1 MKRFFL
7 LTVALLTV
15 WAAAAQMRFVD
26 ATELNLIGK
35 ALPTPHPYHR
45 IDTVAYKGF
54 TKGENQQVR
63 CSAGLALV
71 FKTNSTRIDLEP
83 QYTSFVYAGA
93 STPRV
98 ASEGFDLY
106 IRKDGEWLYA
116 ASRAPKKRG
125 EAYTM
130 ISRMDSSE
138 KECLLYLP
146 NYSELT
152 SLRVGVDEGATIT
165 PMENPFRH
173 KIVIFGS
180 SFTHGVSTSR
190 AGMSYPMQ
198 IGRNTGLYF
207 CSIACSGN
215 CKLQP
220 YFADYL
226 GDVKDAD
233 AMVFSLDF
241 GNGAGGVWA
250 GANQEWKTQTGTGA
264 STVTYAVN
272 NVRINNDNYGSAGKY
287 SGASGKAYAKMFYNA
302 STDYFVIQDIS
313 LPAGQTNFTLAFGA
327 IFPADDV
334 SLTVSADGAVWKP
347 LVYTGASAYNTW
359 TGTTVGFTLA
369 QPVPKLWIRLAPTGT
384 ERAYGLNF
392 DDIRLT
398 TGGGG
403 QQVDLGTGAGLRW
416 AELPSNFETPS
427 SDQFV
432 HTTWTTT
439 VSGGKR
445 VRNYTYCYD
454 KRRHNPVWVAYPHHR
469 CYLEGSGRS
478 DEPWAA
484 DPALPETQQAKIYPS
499 SAGDVYQ
506 YWVADLVTGRYGSGY
521 WSRGHLCMSRERP
534 GKGLEINMQTFW
546 PTNIAPQAAEPSP
559 FGKIWGNIE
568 EAISGGAIPAD
579 TLYIVAGCYYEND
592 GWVQKDASNNG
603 ALSSLSKDCVMPTH
617 QFKMAVRKKTVQ
629 VGKPIQ
635 ECTADELETIAF
647 WVETLTTSAA
657 TEKSQLGQFIVPI
670 SEIESKMRMKFF
682 PGIPDAAK
690 SRAGTLSAWY

>member
-1 MKRFFL
+1 MKQLSALFRRMLGFPFPISGVFALCL
-7 LTVALLTV
+7 L
-15 WAAAAQMRFVD
+15 
-26 ATELNLIGK
+26 
-35 ALPTPHPYHR
+35 LP
-45 IDTVAYKGF
+45 
-54 TKGENQQVR
+54 
-63 CSAGLALV
+63 
-71 FKTNSTRIDLEP
+71 
-83 QYTSFVYAGA
+83 A
-93 STPRV
+93 SCGGDD
-98 ASEGFDLY
+98 SSDEG
-106 IRKDGEWLYA
+106 YA
-116 ASRAPKKRG
+116 AIESASFTFDETTPANNAVRVIADTGWQVFWTPESAAVRVDPASGSGNGTFYVRDMPKG
-125 EAYTM
+125 
-130 ISRMDSSE
+130 
-138 KECLLYLP
+138 
-146 NYSELT
+146 T
-152 SLRVGVDEGATIT
+152 SVQVGVRAASGKTSGKTIT
-165 PMENPFRH
+165 
-173 KIVIFGS
+173 V
-180 SFTHGVSTSR
+180 TR
-190 AGMSYPMQ
+190 AE
-198 IGRNTGLYF
+198 T
-207 CSIACSGN
+207 
-215 CKLQP
+215 
-220 YFADYL
+220 
-226 GDVKDAD
+226 
-233 AMVFSLDF
+233 VFSLDF
-241 GNGAGGVWA
+241 GDGAGGVWA

-287 SGASGKAYAKMFYNA
+287 AGASGKAYAKMFYDA
-302 STDYFVIQDIS
+302 STDYFVIQDIT
-313 LPAGQTNFTLAFGA
+313 LPAGQTDFTLAFGT
-327 IFPADDV
+327 IFPSDDV
-334 SLTVSADGAVWKP
+334 SLTVSADGAVWRP
-347 LVYTGASAYNTW
+347 LAYTGASVYNTW

-384 ERAYGLNF
+384 ERTYGLNF
-392 DDIRLT
+392 DDIVLT

-454 KRRHNPVWVAYPHHR
+454 TRRHNPVWVAYPHHR

-484 DPALPETQQAKIYPS
+484 DPALPESQQAKIYPS

-506 YWVADLVTGRYGSGY
+506 YWVADLVTGRYGGGY

-534 GKGLEINMQTFW
+534 GKGLEINMQTFR

-559 FGKIWGNIE
+559 FGKIWANIE
-568 EAISGGAIPAD
+568 EAVSGGTIPAD

-647 WVETLTTSAA
+647 WVETLTTSTA
-657 TEKSQLGQFIVPI
+657 TEKSQLGRFIVPI

>member
-1 MKRFFL
+1 MKQLSILFRGTLGFPFPVSGAFAL
-7 LTVALLTV
+7 CLLLLASCGGDDSSDEGYAAIESASFTFDETTPANNAVRVIANTGWQVFWTPESAAVRVEPVSGSGNGVFYVRDMPKGASVQVGVRAASGKTSGKPVTVTRAADAVGVTLSVAPGNLDFNPAGENRITVTSNAAWQASCPDAALKFSPASGTGDGVITVSDVPAGKRCVLTVTAGTGSDAKSETV
-15 WAAAAQMRFVD
+15 EIVRRADVQDDPF
-26 ATELNLIGK
+26 
-35 ALPTPHPYHR
+35 
-45 IDTVAYKGF
+45 F
-54 TKGENQQVR
+54 T
-63 CSAGLALV
+63 
-71 FKTNSTRIDLEP
+71 
-83 QYTSFVYAGA
+83 
-93 STPRV
+93 
-98 ASEGFDLY
+98 
-106 IRKDGEWLYA
+106 
-116 ASRAPKKRG
+116 
-125 EAYTM
+125 
-130 ISRMDSSE
+130 
-138 KECLLYLP
+138 
-146 NYSELT
+146 
-152 SLRVGVDEGATIT
+152 
-165 PMENPFRH
+165 
-173 KIVIFGS
+173 
-180 SFTHGVSTSR
+180 
-190 AGMSYPMQ
+190 
-198 IGRNTGLYF
+198 
-207 CSIACSGN
+207 
-215 CKLQP
+215 
-220 YFADYL
+220 
-226 GDVKDAD
+226 
-233 AMVFSLDF
+233 LDF
-241 GNGAGGVWA
+241 GDGAGGVWA
-250 GANQEWKTQTGTGA
+250 DGNQEWKTQTGAGA
-264 STVTYAVN
+264 STVSYEVYN
-272 NVRINNDNYGSAGKY
+272 MRINNDNFGSAGKY
-287 SGASGKAYAKMFYNA
+287 AGASGKAYAKLFYDPA
-302 STDYFVIQDIS
+302 KTYFTIAHIALPAAETDY
-313 LPAGQTNFTLAFGA
+313 TLSFGA
-327 IFPADDV
+327 IFEAGDMT
-334 SLTVSADGAVWKP
+334 LAISADGKSWKQ
-347 LVYTGASAYNTW
+347 LTYTAAPTYNTW
-359 TGTTVGFTLA
+359 TLTRVGFTLKE
-369 QPVPKLWIRLAPTGT
+369 PVGELYIRFSPTGT

-392 DDIRLT
+392 DDIRLSA
-398 TGGGG
+398 GGGG

-534 GKGLEINMQTFW
+534 GKGLEINMQTFR
-546 PTNIAPQAAEPSP
+546 PTNIAPQAAKPSP

>member
-1 MKRFFL
+1 MKQLSILFRGTLGFPFPVSGAFAL
-7 LTVALLTV
+7 CLLLLASCGGDDSSDEGYAAIESASFTFDETTPANNAVRVIANTGWQVFWTPESAAVRVEPVSGSGNGVFYVRDMPKGASVQVGVRAASGKTSGKPVTVTRAADAVGVTLSVAPGNLDFNPAGENRITVTSNAAWQASCPDAALKFSPASGTGDGVITVSDVPAGKRCVLTVTAGTGSDAKSETV
-15 WAAAAQMRFVD
+15 EIVRRADVQDDPF
-26 ATELNLIGK
+26 
-35 ALPTPHPYHR
+35 
-45 IDTVAYKGF
+45 F
-54 TKGENQQVR
+54 T
-63 CSAGLALV
+63 
-71 FKTNSTRIDLEP
+71 
-83 QYTSFVYAGA
+83 
-93 STPRV
+93 
-98 ASEGFDLY
+98 
-106 IRKDGEWLYA
+106 
-116 ASRAPKKRG
+116 
-125 EAYTM
+125 
-130 ISRMDSSE
+130 
-138 KECLLYLP
+138 
-146 NYSELT
+146 
-152 SLRVGVDEGATIT
+152 
-165 PMENPFRH
+165 
-173 KIVIFGS
+173 
-180 SFTHGVSTSR
+180 
-190 AGMSYPMQ
+190 
-198 IGRNTGLYF
+198 
-207 CSIACSGN
+207 
-215 CKLQP
+215 
-220 YFADYL
+220 
-226 GDVKDAD
+226 
-233 AMVFSLDF
+233 LDF
-241 GNGAGGVWA
+241 GDGAGGVWA
-250 GANQEWKTQTGTGA
+250 DGNQEWKTQTGAGA
-264 STVTYAVN
+264 STVSYEVYN
-272 NVRINNDNYGSAGKY
+272 MRINNDNFGSAGKY
-287 SGASGKAYAKMFYNA
+287 AGASGKAYAKLFYDPA
-302 STDYFVIQDIS
+302 KTYFTIAHIALPAAETDY
-313 LPAGQTNFTLAFGA
+313 TLSFGA
-327 IFPADDV
+327 IFEAGDMT
-334 SLTVSADGAVWKP
+334 LAISADGKSWKP
-347 LVYTGASAYNTW
+347 LTYTAAPTYNTW
-359 TGTTVGFTLA
+359 TLTRVGFTLKE
-369 QPVPKLWIRLAPTGT
+369 PVGELYIRFSPTGT

-392 DDIRLT
+392 DDIRLSA
-398 TGGGG
+398 GGGG

-454 KRRHNPVWVAYPHHR
+454 KRRHNPDWVAYPHHS

-534 GKGLEINMQTFW
+534 GKGLEINMQTFR

>member
-1 MKRFFL
+1 MKQLSALFRRMLGFPFPISGAFALCL
-7 LTVALLTV
+7 L
-15 WAAAAQMRFVD
+15 
-26 ATELNLIGK
+26 
-35 ALPTPHPYHR
+35 LP
-45 IDTVAYKGF
+45 
-54 TKGENQQVR
+54 
-63 CSAGLALV
+63 
-71 FKTNSTRIDLEP
+71 
-83 QYTSFVYAGA
+83 A
-93 STPRV
+93 SCGGDD
-98 ASEGFDLY
+98 SSDEG
-106 IRKDGEWLYA
+106 YA
-116 ASRAPKKRG
+116 AIESASFTFDETTPANNAVRVIADTGWQVFWTPESAAVRVDPASGSGNGTFYVRDMPKG
-125 EAYTM
+125 
-130 ISRMDSSE
+130 
-138 KECLLYLP
+138 
-146 NYSELT
+146 T
-152 SLRVGVDEGATIT
+152 SVQVGVRAASGRTSGKTIT
-165 PMENPFRH
+165 
-173 KIVIFGS
+173 V
-180 SFTHGVSTSR
+180 TR
-190 AGMSYPMQ
+190 AE
-198 IGRNTGLYF
+198 T
-207 CSIACSGN
+207 
-215 CKLQP
+215 
-220 YFADYL
+220 
-226 GDVKDAD
+226 
-233 AMVFSLDF
+233 VFSLDF
-241 GNGAGGVWA
+241 GDGAGGVWA

-287 SGASGKAYAKMFYNA
+287 SGASGKAYAKMFYDA
-302 STDYFVIQDIS
+302 STDYFVIQDIT
-313 LPAGQTNFTLAFGA
+313 LPAGQTDFTLAFGT
-327 IFPADDV
+327 IFPSDDV
-334 SLTVSADGAVWKP
+334 SLTVSADGAVWRP
-347 LVYTGASAYNTW
+347 LAYTGASVYNTW

-384 ERAYGLNF
+384 ERTYGLNF
-392 DDIRLT
+392 DDIVLT

-454 KRRHNPVWVAYPHHR
+454 TRRHNPVWVAYPHHR

-484 DPALPETQQAKIYPS
+484 DPALPESQQAKIYPS

-534 GKGLEINMQTFW
+534 GKGLEINMQTFR

-559 FGKIWGNIE
+559 FGKIWANIE
-568 EAISGGAIPAD
+568 EAVSGGTIPAD

-647 WVETLTTSAA
+647 WVETLTTSTA
-657 TEKSQLGQFIVPI
+657 TEKSQLGRFIVPI

>member
-1 MKRFFL
+1 MKQLSALFRRMLGFPFPISGAFALCL
-7 LTVALLTV
+7 L
-15 WAAAAQMRFVD
+15 
-26 ATELNLIGK
+26 
-35 ALPTPHPYHR
+35 LP
-45 IDTVAYKGF
+45 
-54 TKGENQQVR
+54 
-63 CSAGLALV
+63 
-71 FKTNSTRIDLEP
+71 
-83 QYTSFVYAGA
+83 A
-93 STPRV
+93 SCGGDD
-98 ASEGFDLY
+98 SSDEG
-106 IRKDGEWLYA
+106 YA
-116 ASRAPKKRG
+116 AIESASFTFDETTPANNAVRVIADTGWQVFWTPESAAVRVDPASGSGNGTFYVRDMPKG
-125 EAYTM
+125 
-130 ISRMDSSE
+130 
-138 KECLLYLP
+138 
-146 NYSELT
+146 T
-152 SLRVGVDEGATIT
+152 SVQVGVRAASGKTSGKTIT
-165 PMENPFRH
+165 
-173 KIVIFGS
+173 V
-180 SFTHGVSTSR
+180 TR
-190 AGMSYPMQ
+190 AE
-198 IGRNTGLYF
+198 T
-207 CSIACSGN
+207 
-215 CKLQP
+215 
-220 YFADYL
+220 
-226 GDVKDAD
+226 
-233 AMVFSLDF
+233 VFSLDF
-241 GNGAGGVWA
+241 GDGAGGVWA

-287 SGASGKAYAKMFYNA
+287 AGASGKAYAKMFYDA
-302 STDYFVIQDIS
+302 STDYFVIQDIT
-313 LPAGQTNFTLAFGA
+313 LPAGQTDFTLAFGT
-327 IFPADDV
+327 IFPSDDV
-334 SLTVSADGAVWKP
+334 SLTVSADGAVWRP
-347 LVYTGASAYNTW
+347 LAYTGASVYNTW

-384 ERAYGLNF
+384 ERTYGLNF
-392 DDIRLT
+392 DDIVLT

-454 KRRHNPVWVAYPHHR
+454 TRRHNPVWVAYPHHR

-484 DPALPETQQAKIYPS
+484 DPALPESQQAKIYPS

-534 GKGLEINMQTFW
+534 GKGLEINMQTFR

-559 FGKIWGNIE
+559 FGKIWANIE
-568 EAISGGAIPAD
+568 EAVSGGTIPAD

-647 WVETLTTSAA
+647 WVETLTTSTA
-657 TEKSQLGQFIVPI
+657 TEKSQLGRFIVPI

>member
-1 MKRFFL
+1 MKQLSALFRRMLGFPFPISGAFALCL
-7 LTVALLTV
+7 L
-15 WAAAAQMRFVD
+15 
-26 ATELNLIGK
+26 
-35 ALPTPHPYHR
+35 LP
-45 IDTVAYKGF
+45 
-54 TKGENQQVR
+54 
-63 CSAGLALV
+63 
-71 FKTNSTRIDLEP
+71 
-83 QYTSFVYAGA
+83 A
-93 STPRV
+93 SCGGDD
-98 ASEGFDLY
+98 SSDEG
-106 IRKDGEWLYA
+106 YA
-116 ASRAPKKRG
+116 AIESASFTFDETTPANNAVRVIADTGWQVFWTPESAAVRVDPASGSGNGTFYVRDMPKG
-125 EAYTM
+125 
-130 ISRMDSSE
+130 
-138 KECLLYLP
+138 
-146 NYSELT
+146 T
-152 SLRVGVDEGATIT
+152 SVQVGVRAASGKTSGKTIT
-165 PMENPFRH
+165 
-173 KIVIFGS
+173 V
-180 SFTHGVSTSR
+180 TR
-190 AGMSYPMQ
+190 AE
-198 IGRNTGLYF
+198 T
-207 CSIACSGN
+207 
-215 CKLQP
+215 
-220 YFADYL
+220 
-226 GDVKDAD
+226 
-233 AMVFSLDF
+233 VFSLDF
-241 GNGAGGVWA
+241 GDGAGGVWA

-287 SGASGKAYAKMFYNA
+287 AGASGKAYAKMFYDA
-302 STDYFVIQDIS
+302 STDYFVIQDIT
-313 LPAGQTNFTLAFGA
+313 LPAGQTDFTLAFGT
-327 IFPADDV
+327 IFPSDDV
-334 SLTVSADGAVWKP
+334 SLTVSADGAVWRP
-347 LVYTGASAYNTW
+347 LAYTGASVYNTW

-384 ERAYGLNF
+384 ERTYGLNF
-392 DDIRLT
+392 DDIVLT

-454 KRRHNPVWVAYPHHR
+454 TRRHNPVWVAYPHHR

-478 DEPWAA
+478 NEPWAA
-484 DPALPETQQAKIYPS
+484 DPALPESQQAKIYPS

-534 GKGLEINMQTFW
+534 GKGLEINMQTFR

-559 FGKIWGNIE
+559 FGKIWANIE
-568 EAISGGAIPAD
+568 EAVSGGTIPAD

-647 WVETLTTSAA
+647 WVETLTTSTAM
-657 TEKSQLGQFIVPI
+657 EKSQLGRFIVPI

>member
-1 MKRFFL
+1 MKQLSALFRRMLGFPFPISGVFALCL
-7 LTVALLTV
+7 L
-15 WAAAAQMRFVD
+15 
-26 ATELNLIGK
+26 
-35 ALPTPHPYHR
+35 LP
-45 IDTVAYKGF
+45 
-54 TKGENQQVR
+54 
-63 CSAGLALV
+63 
-71 FKTNSTRIDLEP
+71 
-83 QYTSFVYAGA
+83 A
-93 STPRV
+93 SCGGDD
-98 ASEGFDLY
+98 SSDEG
-106 IRKDGEWLYA
+106 YA
-116 ASRAPKKRG
+116 AIESASFTFDETTPANNAVRVIADTGWQVFWTPESAAVRVDPASGSGNGTFYVRDMPKG
-125 EAYTM
+125 
-130 ISRMDSSE
+130 
-138 KECLLYLP
+138 
-146 NYSELT
+146 T
-152 SLRVGVDEGATIT
+152 SVQVGVRAASGRTSGKPIT
-165 PMENPFRH
+165 
-173 KIVIFGS
+173 V
-180 SFTHGVSTSR
+180 TR
-190 AGMSYPMQ
+190 AE
-198 IGRNTGLYF
+198 T
-207 CSIACSGN
+207 
-215 CKLQP
+215 
-220 YFADYL
+220 
-226 GDVKDAD
+226 
-233 AMVFSLDF
+233 VFSLDF
-241 GNGAGGVWA
+241 GDGAGGVWA

-287 SGASGKAYAKMFYNA
+287 AGASGKAYAKMFYDA
-302 STDYFVIQDIS
+302 STDYFVIQDIT
-313 LPAGQTNFTLAFGA
+313 LPAGQTDFTLAFGT
-327 IFPADDV
+327 IFPSDDV
-334 SLTVSADGAVWKP
+334 SLTVSADGAVWRP
-347 LVYTGASAYNTW
+347 LAYTGASVYNTW

-384 ERAYGLNF
+384 ERTYGLNF
-392 DDIRLT
+392 DDIVLT

-454 KRRHNPVWVAYPHHR
+454 TRRHNPVWVAYPHHR

-484 DPALPETQQAKIYPS
+484 DPALPESQQAKIYPS

-506 YWVADLVTGRYGSGY
+506 YWVADLVTGRYGGGY

-534 GKGLEINMQTFW
+534 GKGLEINMQTFR

-559 FGKIWGNIE
+559 FGKIWANIE
-568 EAISGGAIPAD
+568 EAVSGGTIPAD

-647 WVETLTTSAA
+647 WVETLTTSTA
-657 TEKSQLGQFIVPI
+657 TEKSQLGRFIVPI

>member
-1 MKRFFL
+1 M
-7 LTVALLTV
+7 
-15 WAAAAQMRFVD
+15 
-26 ATELNLIGK
+26 
-35 ALPTPHPYHR
+35 
-45 IDTVAYKGF
+45 
-54 TKGENQQVR
+54 
-63 CSAGLALV
+63 
-71 FKTNSTRIDLEP
+71 
-83 QYTSFVYAGA
+83 
-93 STPRV
+93 
-98 ASEGFDLY
+98 
-106 IRKDGEWLYA
+106 
-116 ASRAPKKRG
+116 
-125 EAYTM
+125 
-130 ISRMDSSE
+130 
-138 KECLLYLP
+138 
-146 NYSELT
+146 
-152 SLRVGVDEGATIT
+152 
-165 PMENPFRH
+165 
-173 KIVIFGS
+173 
-180 SFTHGVSTSR
+180 
-190 AGMSYPMQ
+190 
-198 IGRNTGLYF
+198 
-207 CSIACSGN
+207 
-215 CKLQP
+215 
-220 YFADYL
+220 
-226 GDVKDAD
+226 
-233 AMVFSLDF
+233 
-241 GNGAGGVWA
+241 
-250 GANQEWKTQTGTGA
+250 
-264 STVTYAVN
+264 
-272 NVRINNDNYGSAGKY
+272 
-287 SGASGKAYAKMFYNA
+287 
-302 STDYFVIQDIS
+302 
-313 LPAGQTNFTLAFGA
+313 
-327 IFPADDV
+327 
-334 SLTVSADGAVWKP
+334 SADGAVWKP

-432 HTTWTTT
+432 HTTWSTT

-534 GKGLEINMQTFW
+534 GKGLEINMQTFR

-690 SRAGTLSAWY
+690 SRAGTLSAGY

>member
-1 MKRFFL
+1 MKQLSALFRRMLGFPFPISGVFALCL
-7 LTVALLTV
+7 L
-15 WAAAAQMRFVD
+15 
-26 ATELNLIGK
+26 
-35 ALPTPHPYHR
+35 LP
-45 IDTVAYKGF
+45 
-54 TKGENQQVR
+54 
-63 CSAGLALV
+63 
-71 FKTNSTRIDLEP
+71 
-83 QYTSFVYAGA
+83 A
-93 STPRV
+93 SCGGDD
-98 ASEGFDLY
+98 SSDEG
-106 IRKDGEWLYA
+106 YA
-116 ASRAPKKRG
+116 AIESASFTFDETTPANNAVRVIADTGWQVFWTPESAAVRVDPASGSGNGTFYVRDMPKG
-125 EAYTM
+125 
-130 ISRMDSSE
+130 
-138 KECLLYLP
+138 
-146 NYSELT
+146 T
-152 SLRVGVDEGATIT
+152 SVQVGVRAASGKTSGKTIT
-165 PMENPFRH
+165 
-173 KIVIFGS
+173 V
-180 SFTHGVSTSR
+180 TR
-190 AGMSYPMQ
+190 AE
-198 IGRNTGLYF
+198 T
-207 CSIACSGN
+207 
-215 CKLQP
+215 
-220 YFADYL
+220 
-226 GDVKDAD
+226 
-233 AMVFSLDF
+233 VFSLDF
-241 GNGAGGVWA
+241 GDGAGGVWA

-287 SGASGKAYAKMFYNA
+287 AGASGKAYAKMFYDA
-302 STDYFVIQDIS
+302 STDYFVIQDIT
-313 LPAGQTNFTLAFGA
+313 LPAGQTDFTLAFGT
-327 IFPADDV
+327 IFPSDDV
-334 SLTVSADGAVWKP
+334 SLTVSADGAVWRP
-347 LVYTGASAYNTW
+347 LAYTGASVYNTW

-384 ERAYGLNF
+384 ERTYGLNF
-392 DDIRLT
+392 DDIVLT

-454 KRRHNPVWVAYPHHR
+454 TRRHNPVWEAYPHHR

-478 DEPWAA
+478 NEPWAA
-484 DPALPETQQAKIYPS
+484 DPALPESQQAKIYPS

-534 GKGLEINMQTFW
+534 GKGLEINMQTFR

-559 FGKIWGNIE
+559 FGKIWANIE
-568 EAISGGAIPAD
+568 EAVSGGTIPAD

-647 WVETLTTSAA
+647 WVETLTTSTA
-657 TEKSQLGQFIVPI
+657 TEKSQLGRFIVPI

>member
-1 MKRFFL
+1 MIANTGWQVFWTPESAAVRVEPVSGSGNGVFYVRDMPKGASVQVGVRAASGKTSGKPVTVTRAADAVGVTLSVAPGNLDFNPAGENRITVTSNAAWQASCPDAALKFSPASGTGDGVITVSDVPAGKRCV
-7 LTVALLTV
+7 LTVTAGTGSDAKSETV
-15 WAAAAQMRFVD
+15 EIVRRADVQDDPF
-26 ATELNLIGK
+26 
-35 ALPTPHPYHR
+35 
-45 IDTVAYKGF
+45 F
-54 TKGENQQVR
+54 T
-63 CSAGLALV
+63 
-71 FKTNSTRIDLEP
+71 
-83 QYTSFVYAGA
+83 
-93 STPRV
+93 
-98 ASEGFDLY
+98 
-106 IRKDGEWLYA
+106 
-116 ASRAPKKRG
+116 
-125 EAYTM
+125 
-130 ISRMDSSE
+130 
-138 KECLLYLP
+138 
-146 NYSELT
+146 
-152 SLRVGVDEGATIT
+152 
-165 PMENPFRH
+165 
-173 KIVIFGS
+173 
-180 SFTHGVSTSR
+180 
-190 AGMSYPMQ
+190 
-198 IGRNTGLYF
+198 
-207 CSIACSGN
+207 
-215 CKLQP
+215 
-220 YFADYL
+220 
-226 GDVKDAD
+226 
-233 AMVFSLDF
+233 LDF
-241 GNGAGGVWA
+241 GDGAGGVWA
-250 GANQEWKTQTGTGA
+250 DGNQEWKTQTGAGA
-264 STVTYAVN
+264 STVSYEVYN
-272 NVRINNDNYGSAGKY
+272 MRINNDNFGSAGKY
-287 SGASGKAYAKMFYNA
+287 AGASGKAYAKLFYDPA
-302 STDYFVIQDIS
+302 KTYFTIAHIALPAAETDY
-313 LPAGQTNFTLAFGA
+313 TLSFGA
-327 IFPADDV
+327 IFEAGDMT
-334 SLTVSADGAVWKP
+334 LAISADGKSWKQ
-347 LVYTGASAYNTW
+347 LTYTAAPTYNTW
-359 TGTTVGFTLA
+359 TLTRVGFTLKE
-369 QPVPKLWIRLAPTGT
+369 PVGELYIRFSPTGT

-392 DDIRLT
+392 DDIRLSA
-398 TGGGG
+398 GGGG

-534 GKGLEINMQTFW
+534 GKGLEINMQTFR